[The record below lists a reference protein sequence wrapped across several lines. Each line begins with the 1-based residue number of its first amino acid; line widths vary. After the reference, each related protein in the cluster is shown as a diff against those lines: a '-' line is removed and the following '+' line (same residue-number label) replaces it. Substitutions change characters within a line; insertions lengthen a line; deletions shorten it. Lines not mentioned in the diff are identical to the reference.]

1 MIKLDRRR
9 RRKQKNEEEE
19 EEERTEVGFQ
29 QDLIADKLEASENR
43 PGGLQIRRKSSSAS
57 VEDDSGTRKGP
68 AMPPPEV
75 LAALAKQ
82 EVSVPKPEIE
92 ETTSIED
99 KKENKSEE
107 TQPITETEAKPKE
120 AEEKKIEEQKIE
132 KFEKPKTE
140 DNFKAPSLPG
150 MKPPEPKAAAPSCD
164 QKFNLPSEIYK
175 SPKVPEQ
182 NAPPKAP
189 KETPKFAYREPDW
202 SDVCENTEYNLEV
215 LKGGKIIGKYDLS
228 GKSCHVLGK
237 LDTCDLKLEH
247 PRNWLSPF
255 KLFVLNRMCEN
266 HKKSISRYHLIFQWH
281 KLDSTWKI
289 MDYGSTHGVKVNK
302 MKLKP
307 HQYVRCTVG
316 SVLDIGLST
325 RKYVMNGPAED
336 QLKESEESGFELR
349 EKYKKRQKKL
359 EKQMMGES
367 DSDSDDEDTKKKEI
381 FQYS

>member
-57 VEDDSGTRKGP
+57 IEDDSGTRKGP

-82 EVSVPKPEIE
+82 EVSVPEPENVE
-92 ETTSIED
+92 
-99 KKENKSEE
+99 KHENDQQENESGE
-107 TQPITETEAKPKE
+107 TQSTADKIIETEPKTKVE
-120 AEEKKIEEQKIE
+120 VEEKKIDEQKIE
-132 KFEKPKTE
+132 KSEKTKTE

-150 MKPPEPKAAAPSCD
+150 MKPPPEQKAAAPSCD

-175 SPKVPEQ
+175 TPKVPEQ
-182 NAPPKAP
+182 SAPPKAP

-247 PRNWLSPF
+247 PRNWFTLFF
-255 KLFVLNRMCEN
+255 KPLALN
-266 HKKSISRYHLIFQWH
+266 
-281 KLDSTWKI
+281 
-289 MDYGSTHGVKVNK
+289 
-302 MKLKP
+302 
-307 HQYVRCTVG
+307 
-316 SVLDIGLST
+316 
-325 RKYVMNGPAED
+325 
-336 QLKESEESGFELR
+336 
-349 EKYKKRQKKL
+349 
-359 EKQMMGES
+359 
-367 DSDSDDEDTKKKEI
+367 
-381 FQYS
+381 

>member
-82 EVSVPKPEIE
+82 EVSVPEPEIE
-92 ETTSIED
+92 EKSSIED
-99 KKENKSEE
+99 RKENESGE
-107 TQPITETEAKPKE
+107 TQSIKITETEAKTEPV
-120 AEEKKIEEQKIE
+120 EEKKIAEQKPEKIE
-132 KFEKPKTE
+132 SPKTE

-215 LKGGKIIGKYDLS
+215 LKGGKIIGNMIYPENPVTFLVNLI
-228 GKSCHVLGK
+228 HV
-237 LDTCDLKLEH
+237 
-247 PRNWLSPF
+247 
-255 KLFVLNRMCEN
+255 
-266 HKKSISRYHLIFQWH
+266 I
-281 KLDSTWKI
+281 
-289 MDYGSTHGVKVNK
+289 
-302 MKLKP
+302 
-307 HQYVRCTVG
+307 
-316 SVLDIGLST
+316 
-325 RKYVMNGPAED
+325 
-336 QLKESEESGFELR
+336 
-349 EKYKKRQKKL
+349 
-359 EKQMMGES
+359 
-367 DSDSDDEDTKKKEI
+367 
-381 FQYS
+381 

>member
-82 EVSVPKPEIE
+82 EVSVPEPEIE
-92 ETTSIED
+92 EKSSIED
-99 KKENKSEE
+99 RKENESGE
-107 TQPITETEAKPKE
+107 TQSIKITETEAKTEPV
-120 AEEKKIEEQKIE
+120 EEKKIAEQKPE
-132 KFEKPKTE
+132 KVETPKIE

-247 PRNWLSPF
+247 PRNWL
-255 KLFVLNRMCEN
+255 
-266 HKKSISRYHLIFQWH
+266 
-281 KLDSTWKI
+281 
-289 MDYGSTHGVKVNK
+289 
-302 MKLKP
+302 
-307 HQYVRCTVG
+307 
-316 SVLDIGLST
+316 T
-325 RKYVMNGPAED
+325 R
-336 QLKESEESGFELR
+336 F
-349 EKYKKRQKKL
+349 
-359 EKQMMGES
+359 S
-367 DSDSDDEDTKKKEI
+367 DH
-381 FQYS
+381 